1 MSRFTFFFFSRE
13 FFCRG
18 IIAFIK
24 VMRILGLDTGVSLR
38 RDFFCSKV
46 LCSKKKTLLK
56 KYFSNP
62 GKFYV
67 PRKKLSSKMFFKPC
81 SKKKT
86 LLKNV
91 SEQNIFQ
98 TPESFMFQGKKLS
111 SKKFFFSPFLF
122 FFRLFYSLFSSS

>member
-1 MSRFTFFFFSRE
+1 MFQEKNYR
-13 FFCRG
+13 
-18 IIAFIK
+18 A
-24 VMRILGLDTGVSLR
+24 
-38 RDFFCSKV
+38 
-46 LCSKKKTLLK
+46 
-56 KYFSNP
+56 
-62 GKFYV
+62 KF
-67 PRKKLSSKMFFKPC
+67 FFKPC